1 MNNTGQGEVVVARD
15 SKSKRRHMN
24 NSKRLA
30 IYKRDGGKCQLCGAE
45 TRFFR
50 SAYDTPFSDGPRA
63 GSVDHII
70 PLSKGGT
77 DDESN
82 LRWACRS
89 CNCARGN
96 RS

>member
-1 MNNTGQGEVVVARD
+1 MAMQVKRKSMNP
-15 SKSKRRHMN
+15 SKRR
-24 NSKRLA
+24 A
-30 IYKRDGGKCQLCGAE
+30 IYERDGRKCQICGAE

-50 SAYDTPFSDGPRA
+50 SSYDSPFDHGPVA

-70 PLSKGGT
+70 PVSKGGT

-89 CNCARGN
+89 CNCSRGN